1 MMKVEIINKEESL
14 ELFKYWGL
22 AAAKCYATPKKFAER
37 IGKSCLQTGHFSGS
51 RGRYIMFDISGVPR
65 ALVDQLVR
73 HEQGVFKN
81 VESGRYVNFEDFT
94 YYIPPILEKEQNALA
109 HKLYTEHM
117 IKTKIVYKEIIS
129 ILNKNGTHGEKA
141 YEAARGIMPMNY
153 DTGLVIGFTVE
164 ALINLM
170 NKRLCVCSQDHIRKL
185 AVEMRKQVIELIP
198 ELEPHLVAACEA
210 NGWCP
215 ESKKRTCGKYP
226 QKEVAIALIE
236 EYRKNLHFQ
245 NMINKKIE
253 KEENK

>member
-37 IGKSCLQTGHFSGS
+37 IGKNCLQTGHFSGS

-94 YYIPPILEKEQNALA
+94 YYIPPILKKEQNAVA
-109 HKLYTEHM
+109 HKIYVEHM
-117 IKTKIVYKEIIS
+117 ENTKSVYRRIVA
-129 ILNKNGTHGEKA
+129 ILNDNGTHGEKA
-141 YEAARGIMPMNY
+141 YEAARGVMPMNY

-185 AVEMRKQVIELIP
+185 AVEMRKQVVELIP
-198 ELEPHLVAACEA
+198 ELEPHLVATCEA

-215 ESKKRTCGKYP
+215 ESAKRTCGKYP
-226 QKEVAIALIE
+226 QKDVVMKLVLD
-236 EYRKNLHFQ
+236 YQKSLRTKN
-245 NMINKKIE
+245 N
-253 KEENK
+253 ENS

>member
-94 YYIPPILEKEQNALA
+94 YYIPPILEKEQNAVA
-109 HKLYTEHM
+109 HKIYVEHM
-117 IKTKIVYKEIIS
+117 ENTKSVYRRIVA
-129 ILNKNGTHGEKA
+129 ILNDNGTHGEKA
-141 YEAARGIMPMNY
+141 YEAARGVMPMNY

-198 ELEPHLVAACEA
+198 ELEPYLVAACEA

-215 ESKKRTCGKYP
+215 ESAKRTCGKYP
-226 QKEVAIALIE
+226 QKDVVMKLVLD
-236 EYRKNLHFQ
+236 YQKSLRTKN
-245 NMINKKIE
+245 N
-253 KEENK
+253 ENS